1 MMIGKRGEAKSSI
14 STADAASITV
24 RDKDLCRDLI
34 GKISFSEFF
43 FFHMTGRMPTA
54 DQTFFLDAL
63 LIAIAEHGLTPSV
76 QAARMTLPAA
86 PEAIQGAVAA
96 GILGCGSVVLGTA
109 EFCAALLEKGVA
121 RVRAGEDAAQVAQ
134 AIARETRGAGGRLPG
149 FGHPLHHPTDPRA
162 ERLLALADERKVA
175 GAHVAFLRAL
185 KPAVRE
191 AWGKDLTMN
200 VSGPIAAILLD
211 LGFPKEAVKGIPL
224 LARTAGII
232 GHLVEEM
239 RRPIG
244 FLMAHEAEQA
254 IAYDPS

>member
-1 MMIGKRGEAKSSI
+1 
-14 STADAASITV
+14 
-24 RDKDLCRDLI
+24 
-34 GKISFSEFF
+34 
-43 FFHMTGRMPTA
+43 
-54 DQTFFLDAL
+54 
-63 LIAIAEHGLTPSV
+63 
-76 QAARMTLPAA
+76 MTLPAA

-109 EFCAALLEKGVA
+109 EFCAELLQKGVA
-121 RVRAGEDAAQVAQ
+121 RVRAGEDEAQVAA
-134 AIARETRGAGGRLPG
+134 AIARETRQAGGRLPG
-149 FGHPLHHPTDPRA
+149 FGHPVHHPLDPRA

-175 GAHVAFLRAL
+175 GAHVSFLRAL

-211 LGFPKEAVKGIPL
+211 LDFPKESVKGIPL

-244 FLMAHEAEQA
+244 FLMSHRAEEAIQ
-254 IAYDPS
+254 YDPS